1 MRTRARTRRGTT
13 LRRRV
18 ERSRPPRLPVD
29 ATRAF
34 GDFDDALDDRARDAT
49 AETLVNNFDISP
61 VVRAHDGVGVVDE
74 DDETRYCTSCKQ
86 YLSAER
92 FPGAHRTCATCL
104 FRHKLYQQR
113 KRKKSE

>member
-1 MRTRARTRRGTT
+1 MTT

-18 ERSRPPRLPVD
+18 ERSRPPQIPVD

-61 VVRAHDGVGVVDE
+61 VVRAHDGVVVVDE
-74 DDETRYCTSCKQ
+74 DDETR
-86 YLSAER
+86 
-92 FPGAHRTCATCL
+92 
-104 FRHKLYQQR
+104 
-113 KRKKSE
+113 